1 MYTLTNGTKENEQLL
16 QDYGVKVKLTP
27 IERNPFMISGEN
39 LHWFMKLLV
48 PSYKGYNGEIR

>member
-1 MYTLTNGTKENEQLL
+1 MAKENEQLL
-16 QDYGVKVKLTP
+16 QDYGVKVELTP

>member
-1 MYTLTNGTKENEQLL
+1 MAQKRMSSYC
-16 QDYGVKVKLTP
+16 QDYGVKVELTP